1 MSTSTIIPGLHKLV
15 LPTPFGKTPNDIG
28 DVNAYLAEGDPL
40 TLIDCGTCTE
50 EAYQALVSALAAV
63 GYRVADIQRLVIT
76 HHHGDHKGLA
86 RRIVDES
93 GAEVWAHTFGVPW
106 LESPDDAR
114 RALNEFIDVIF
125 HEGGVPDS
133 VMAIMRGVS
142 EYIDRLGGEPVTVAQ
157 TLGEGDQVELSG
169 CRWMVY
175 HTPGHAG
182 DMLCFYE
189 PESRVLL
196 ASDHLLRDVSSNP
209 LIENPTNPGEERP
222 RRLLDYLREMQRIAA
237 LDVRI
242 AYPGHGDS
250 IADVPGLVESRLAF
264 HQKRAEKLYGL
275 FSGQPRRLWELTRLL
290 FPTVPETHQYL
301 TLSEVLG
308 HLDVLERDGQ
318 AIPEKRNGLV
328 YWRPV

>member
-1 MSTSTIIPGLHKLV
+1 MKFSTLVAGLHKIP
-15 LPTPFGKTPNDIG
+15 LPTPFEIG

-40 TLIDCGTCTE
+40 TLIDCGVSTD
-50 EAYQALVSALAAV
+50 EAYQALVSGLASL
-63 GYRVADIQRLVIT
+63 GYRVTDIRRLVIT

-86 RRIVDES
+86 HRIVEES
-93 GAEVWAHTFGVPW
+93 GAEVWAHRCGVPW
-106 LESPDDAR
+106 LETPDKAR
-114 RALNEFIDVIF
+114 QKLHEFTRVIF
-125 HEGGVPDS
+125 EQGGVPDT
-133 VMAIMRGVS
+133 VITIMAGVS
-142 EYIDRLGGEPVTVAQ
+142 EYIDRISGGPVAVAM
-157 TLGEGDQVELSG
+157 TLGEGDQIELAG
-169 CRWMVY
+169 CRWRVY

-209 LIENPTNPGEERP
+209 LIERPAKPGDERP

-237 LDVRI
+237 LNIHI

-250 IADVPGLVESRLAF
+250 ITDVPGLVETRLAF
-264 HQKRAEKLYGL
+264 HDKRAEKLYGL
-275 FSGQPRRLWELTRLL
+275 FGGQPRLLWELTQLM

-308 HLDVLERDGQ
+308 HLDMLERDGRVTSERQ
-318 AIPEKRNGLV
+318 NGLV